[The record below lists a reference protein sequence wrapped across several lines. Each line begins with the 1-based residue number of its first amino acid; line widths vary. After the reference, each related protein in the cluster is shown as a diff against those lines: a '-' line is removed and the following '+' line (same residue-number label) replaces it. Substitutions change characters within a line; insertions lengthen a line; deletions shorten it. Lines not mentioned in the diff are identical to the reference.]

1 MPPPKEYILG
11 GWDLTQ
17 APTTARGGQTG
28 SEGGIGMSIRRVR
41 AVIVVAAFTAL
52 TLLTTTLAPA
62 GASAGRSAVDTGG
75 SGRCHAGAPGVGDDY
90 YPLYGNGGYDVKHYL
105 LKVSYNPA
113 TDRLAGVARISA
125 RATEN
130 LCRFNLDFQGLTVRS
145 VVVNGKRARWTRSH
159 DHELT
164 VTPQHKLK
172 KGQRFTTV
180 VRYDGVPRTQQIV
193 FGPDF
198 TLEAGF
204 IHTDDGAVIVGEPEV
219 AANWFP
225 VNDHPI
231 DKAAY
236 TFVVTVPAGLEVVGN
251 GRLVGRRTHSRS
263 TTWIWD
269 APEPMASYLATA
281 TIGQFD
287 LRRYRTADGLLM
299 YDALDPDLFTEP
311 SDPEDPASPTFGEI
325 ADGSLARQG
334 EILGFL
340 AEQFGPYPFSTGGG
354 IVDDYDNLF
363 FALENQTRSIYSKF
377 FFTDP
382 ISGDFVVVHE
392 NAHQWYGD
400 SVAVAEWKHIWL
412 NEGFATYAE
421 WLWSEDQGLGT
432 TQEVFDFFYNEIP
445 EDDPFWDV
453 VIGDPGVE
461 LLFDFAVYARGAMTL
476 QVLRNQVGDRDFF
489 RILRAWAAR
498 KAGGNGTTGQFI
510 ALAERI
516 SGEQLDQLFDTWLF
530 TAGRPVLDA
539 AMATGT
545 TARVPA
551 TAAGAPAGTPPA
563 AASLL
568 ERMSKGALRLRR

>member
-1 MPPPKEYILG
+1 M
-11 GWDLTQ
+11 
-17 APTTARGGQTG
+17 R
-28 SEGGIGMSIRRVR
+28 IRRTR
-41 AVIVVAAFTAL
+41 AAIVVAALTAL
-52 TLLTTTLAPA
+52 TLLTSTLAPA
-62 GASAGRSAVDTGG
+62 GASTGRPAGDSG
-75 SGRCHAGAPGVGDDY
+75 SNGRCHAGAAGVGDDY

-105 LKVSYNPA
+105 LRVSYDPA
-113 TDRLAGVARISA
+113 TDRLAGVATISA
-125 RATEN
+125 RATES
-130 LCRFNLDFQGLTVRS
+130 LCRFNLDFQGMTVRS
-145 VVVNGKRARWTRSH
+145 VVVDGKRAGWSRSQ

-164 VTPQHKLK
+164 VIPRHPLK
-172 KGQRFTTV
+172 QGRRFTTV
-180 VRYDGVPRTQQIV
+180 VRYDGVPRTQQLIV
-193 FGPDF
+193 GPGQ
-198 TLEAGF
+198 TIEAGF
-204 IHTDDGAVIVGEPEV
+204 MHTDDGAVIAGEPEV

-251 GRLVGRRTHSRS
+251 GRLVSHRTHGRS
-263 TTWIWD
+263 TTWVWN

-287 LRRYRTADGLLM
+287 LRRYRTADGLRM

-311 SDPEDPASPTFGEI
+311 ANPDDPASPTFGEI
-325 ADGSLARQG
+325 AQGSFARQG
-334 EILGFL
+334 EILDFL
-340 AEQFGPYPFSTGGG
+340 SGQFGRYPFSTGGG
-354 IVDDYDNLF
+354 IVDDYDNLL
-363 FALENQTRSIYSKF
+363 FALENQTRTVYSKF

-421 WLWSEDQGLGT
+421 WLWSEHEGLGT
-432 TQEVFDFFYNEIP
+432 TQEVFDFFYNLFP
-445 EDDPFWDV
+445 EGDPFWDV

-461 LLFDFAVYARGAMTL
+461 HLFDFPVYARGAMTL

-498 KAGGNGTTGQFI
+498 KAGGNGTTGQFVT
-510 ALAERI
+510 LAERI
-516 SGEQLDQLFDTWLF
+516 SGQQLDELFDTWLF
-530 TAGRPVLDA
+530 TAGKPALSPA
-539 AMATGT
+539 AAAT
-545 TARVPA
+545 AA
-551 TAAGAPAGTPPA
+551 AAAAGAPDRTPPV

-568 ERMSKGALRLRR
+568 DRMSKGALRLRR

>member
-1 MPPPKEYILG
+1 M
-11 GWDLTQ
+11 
-17 APTTARGGQTG
+17 R
-28 SEGGIGMSIRRVR
+28 IRRTR
-41 AVIVVAAFTAL
+41 AAIVVAALTAL
-52 TLLTTTLAPA
+52 TLLTSTLAPA
-62 GASAGRSAVDTGG
+62 GASTGRPAGDSG
-75 SGRCHAGAPGVGDDY
+75 SNGRCHAGAAGVGDDY

-105 LKVSYNPA
+105 LRVSYDPA
-113 TDRLAGVARISA
+113 TDRLAGVATISA
-125 RATEN
+125 RATES
-130 LCRFNLDFQGLTVRS
+130 LCRFNLDFQGMTVRS
-145 VVVNGKRARWTRSH
+145 VVVDGKRAGWSRSQ

-164 VTPQHKLK
+164 VMPRHSLK
-172 KGQRFTTV
+172 EGRRFTTV
-180 VRYDGVPRTQQIV
+180 VRYDGVPRTQQIIIN
-193 FGPDF
+193 PDF
-198 TLEAGF
+198 SIEAGF
-204 IHTDDGAVIVGEPEV
+204 MHTDDGAVIAGEPEV

-251 GRLVGRRTHSRS
+251 GRLVSHRTHGRS
-263 TTWIWD
+263 TTWVWN

-287 LRRYRTADGLLM
+287 LRRYRTADGLRM

-311 SDPEDPASPTFGEI
+311 ANPDDPASPTFGEI
-325 ADGSLARQG
+325 AQGSLARQG
-334 EILGFL
+334 EILDFL
-340 AEQFGPYPFSTGGG
+340 SGQFGPYPFSTGGG
-354 IVDDYDNLF
+354 IVDDYDNLL
-363 FALENQTRSIYSKF
+363 FALENQTRTVYSKF

-382 ISGDFVVVHE
+382 INGDFVVVHE

-421 WLWSEDQGLGT
+421 WLWSEHEGLGT
-432 TQEVFDFFYNEIP
+432 TQEVFDFFYNLFP

-453 VIGDPGVE
+453 VIGDPGVAH
-461 LLFDFAVYARGAMTL
+461 LFDFPVYARGAMTL
-476 QVLRNQVGDRDFF
+476 HMLRNQVGDRDFF

-516 SGEQLDQLFDTWLF
+516 SGQQLDELFDTWLF
-530 TAGRPVLDA
+530 TAGKPALSPA
-539 AMATGT
+539 AT
-545 TARVPA
+545 A
-551 TAAGAPAGTPPA
+551 TAASATAAPARTPPA

-568 ERMSKGALRLRR
+568 DRLSKGALRLRR

>member
-1 MPPPKEYILG
+1 MG
-11 GWDLTQ
+11 
-17 APTTARGGQTG
+17 TG
-28 SEGGIGMSIRRVR
+28 RVR
-41 AVIVVAAFTAL
+41 AVIVVAAVTAL
-52 TLLTTTLAPA
+52 SLLTTTLAPA
-62 GASAGRSAVDTGG
+62 GASAGRPAGDSGG
-75 SGRCHAGAPGVGDDY
+75 NGRCHAGAPGVGDPY

-130 LCRFNLDFQGLTVRS
+130 LCRFNLDFQGMTVRS
-145 VVVNGKRARWTRSH
+145 VKVDGRRAGWSRSH

-164 VTPQHKLK
+164 VIPQHHLK
-172 KGQRFTTV
+172 KGHRFTTV
-180 VRYDGVPRTQQIV
+180 VRYDGIPRTQQLIIT
-193 FGPDF
+193 PDF
-198 TLEAGF
+198 SIEAGF
-204 IHTDDGAVIVGEPEV
+204 MHTDDGAVIAGEPEV

-225 VNDHPI
+225 VNDHPL

-251 GRLVGRRTHSRS
+251 GRLVAHRTHGRS
-263 TTWIWD
+263 TTWVWN

-281 TIGQFD
+281 TMGQFN
-287 LRRYRTADGLLM
+287 LHRYRTSDGLRM

-311 SDPEDPASPTFGEI
+311 VNPDDPTSPTYGEI
-325 ADGSLARQG
+325 AQGSLARQG
-334 EILGFL
+334 EILDFL
-340 AEQFGPYPFSTGGG
+340 ASQFGPYPFSTGGG
-354 IVDDYDNLF
+354 IVDDYDNLL
-363 FALENQTRSIYSKF
+363 FALENQTRTVYSKF

-382 ISGDFVVVHE
+382 ISGDDVVVHE

-400 SVAVAEWKHIWL
+400 SVAVAAWKHIWL
-412 NEGFATYAE
+412 NDGFATYAE
-421 WLWSEDQGLGT
+421 FLWSGHEGLGT
-432 TQEVFDFFYNEIP
+432 PQEIFDAIYNDIP
-445 EDDPFWDV
+445 ADDPFWDV

-461 LLFDFAVYARGAMTL
+461 HLFDNPVYVRGGMTL

-516 SGEQLDQLFDTWLF
+516 SGQQLDELFDAWLF
-530 TAGRPVLDA
+530 TAGKPTFGVA
-539 AMATGT
+539 S
-545 TARVPA
+545 A
-551 TAAGAPAGTPPA
+551 TAAATAATTAAKAARTPPT

-568 ERMSKGALRLRR
+568 ERMSKGALYLRR

>member
-1 MPPPKEYILG
+1 MH
-11 GWDLTQ
+11 
-17 APTTARGGQTG
+17 
-28 SEGGIGMSIRRVR
+28 IRRVR
-41 AVIVVAAFTAL
+41 AAVVVAAVAAL

-62 GASAGRSAVDTGG
+62 GASAGRPAGDTQS

-105 LKVSYNPA
+105 LKVSYDPA
-113 TDRLAGVARISA
+113 TDRLVGVATISA
-125 RATEN
+125 RATES
-130 LCRFNLDFQGLTVRS
+130 LCRFNLDFQGMTVRS
-145 VVVNGKRARWTRSH
+145 VVVDGQRAGWARSQ

-164 VTPQHKLK
+164 VTPRHPLK
-172 KGQRFTTV
+172 KGRRFTTV
-180 VRYDGVPRTQQIV
+180 VRYDGVPRTQQIIIS
-193 FGPDF
+193 PDF
-198 TLEAGF
+198 SLEAGF
-204 IHTDDGAVIVGEPEV
+204 IHTDDGAVIAGEPEV

-251 GRLVGRRTHSRS
+251 GRLIGHRTHGRS
-263 TTWIWD
+263 TTWVWN
-269 APEPMASYLATA
+269 APEPMASYLATS

-287 LRRYRTADGLLM
+287 LRTYRTPDGLRM

-311 SDPEDPASPTFGEI
+311 ANPDDPASPTFGEI

-334 EILGFL
+334 EILDFL
-340 AEQFGPYPFSTGGG
+340 ASQFGPYPFSTGGG
-354 IVDDYDNLF
+354 VVDDYDNLL

-377 FFTDP
+377 FFTDS
-382 ISGDFVVVHE
+382 INGDAVVVHE

-421 WLWSEDQGLGT
+421 WLWSEHEDLGT
-432 TQEVFDFFYNEIP
+432 TQEVFDFFYNLFP
-445 EDDPFWDV
+445 EGDPFWDV

-461 LLFDFAVYARGAMTL
+461 HLFDFPVYARGAMTL

-489 RILRAWAAR
+489 RILRAWATR
-498 KAGGNGTTGQFI
+498 KAGGNGTTGQFV

-516 SGEQLDQLFDTWLF
+516 SGQQLDELFNTWLF
-530 TAGRPVLDA
+530 TAGRPALSPA
-539 AMATGT
+539 AAAAT
-545 TARVPA
+545 A
-551 TAAGAPAGTPPA
+551 AAGAPDRTPPVV
-563 AASLL
+563 ASLL
-568 ERMSKGALRLRR
+568 DRLSKGALRLRR

>member
-1 MPPPKEYILG
+1 MRLRR
-11 GWDLTQ
+11 
-17 APTTARGGQTG
+17 AR
-28 SEGGIGMSIRRVR
+28 
-41 AVIVVAAFTAL
+41 AAIVVAAFTAL
-52 TLLTTTLAPA
+52 TLLTTTPALA
-62 GASAGRSAVDTGG
+62 GASAGDAA
-75 SGRCHAGAPGVGDDY
+75 GRGRGCQAGAPGVGDDY

-105 LKVSYNPA
+105 LTVAYDPA
-113 TDRLAGVARISA
+113 TDRLVGVATISA
-125 RATEN
+125 RATQT

-145 VVVNGKRARWTRSH
+145 ITVDGKRASWTRSH

-164 VTPQHKLK
+164 VTPKHKLK
-172 KGQRFTTV
+172 QGRRFRTV

-204 IHTDDGAVIVGEPEV
+204 IHTDDGAVIAGEPEV

-251 GRLVGRRTHSRS
+251 GRLVGRRTHGRS
-263 TTWIWD
+263 TTWLWH
-269 APEPMASYLATA
+269 AREPMASYLATA

-299 YDALDPDLFTEP
+299 YDAFDPDLFTEP
-311 SDPEDPASPTFGEI
+311 VNPDDPASPTFGEI
-325 ADGSLARQG
+325 AQGSLARQG
-334 EILGFL
+334 EILAFL
-340 AEQFGPYPFSTGGG
+340 SEQFGPYPFSTGGG
-354 IVDDYDNLF
+354 LVDDYDNLF
-363 FALENQTRSIYSKF
+363 FALENQTRSIYSKY

-400 SVAVAEWKHIWL
+400 SVSVAEWKHIWL

-432 TQEVFDFFYNEIP
+432 TQEVFDFFYNLFP

-461 LLFDFAVYARGAMTL
+461 HLFDFAVYARGAMTL
-476 QVLRNQVGDRDFF
+476 HVLRNQVGDRDFF

-510 ALAERI
+510 RLAERI
-516 SGEQLDQLFDTWLF
+516 SGEQLDALFDLWLF
-530 TAGRPVLDA
+530 TAGKPALEA
-539 AMATGT
+539 ATATAA
-545 TARVPA
+545 TASVSG
-551 TAAGAPAGTPPA
+551 TAAGAVDRAPAA

-568 ERMSKGALRLRR
+568 ERRSKGALPLRR